1 MQKLLPRFQTI
12 PSPLT
17 IDRVAMCRDDW
28 LRDGRNV
35 IQQPTYA
42 GKQQKRTQ
50 PNQSERKNQTKGGN
64 QVVEGKSGAGKLCS

>member
-1 MQKLLPRFQTI
+1 
-12 PSPLT
+12 
-17 IDRVAMCRDDW
+17 MCRDDW

-50 PNQSERKNQTKGGN
+50 PNQSERKNQTKGRT
-64 QVVEGKSGAGKLCS
+64 KLWRENPVRENYVPCRFSRQ